1 MQIYKHLHNIVIP
14 KLIQLAKHI
23 LFSAFWRYIHNIT
36 QNMNAASDRMHWCEL
51 FLKLTL
57 VIIL

>member
-1 MQIYKHLHNIVIP
+1 MQIYKHLHDIVIP

-51 FLKLTL
+51 FLN
-57 VIIL
+57 